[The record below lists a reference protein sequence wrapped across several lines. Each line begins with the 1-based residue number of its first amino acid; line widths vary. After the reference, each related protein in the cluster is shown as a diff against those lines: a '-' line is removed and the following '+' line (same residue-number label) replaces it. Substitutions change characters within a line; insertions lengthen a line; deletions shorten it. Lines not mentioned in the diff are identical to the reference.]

1 MSVSETFPD
10 PTPVATAPTYPVV
23 LRMTGVFPHQLARM
37 VFHDKREGGDLEH
50 VDADQSVHN
59 KLLYGAPTWAKDLE
73 AEIDTVSQ
81 FNHENAVEALR
92 AKSRQKQAEALLDAG
107 ASVPWRAT
115 KHGPIRDGILTVNK
129 SWFGGTGR
137 DSWDQD
143 RVAAFEARSLEF
155 LQVHF
160 PGTQL
165 RHVSAHEDE
174 EAYHIH
180 FAVAVW
186 VERTSKN
193 KGHQFMLQP
202 SANPLIRNYET
213 AQTIVGEFFSELGLT
228 RGERR
233 AEARREARA
242 KGEEGPERRTH
253 VPPSTW
259 RAEQLRTGKEAGEAA
274 LLTSEKEAEK
284 VIKAAKEEARR
295 RVEEARE
302 LGTKTK
308 RKSRK
313 RAVKEAKARKAEVE
327 KKAKAL
333 EVEQAQLVRAKA
345 EQAETKA
352 LLAKNAK
359 AFVADSQNVAAKIDR
374 ALVEIKDLVQQKD
387 GLAVACDALEG
398 QKKALGTEVDGLQ
411 VQKADAESLIEKAK
425 VAEKEIE
432 RDRAEIKDQMADLA
446 NREAVLKEEK
456 AAFEK
461 GVQAGDKVLQYLE
474 DGVLAFDV
482 ERDKWRVGKNW
493 EAEADSKKEVEA
505 NISALPKP
513 LFGFIKKTIKAVK
526 AIFEKER
533 AKIDNEWED
542 VRTAAQTIAEARER
556 LGLEEDSVLSAFG
569 DAPDEVKKL

>member
-10 PTPVATAPTYPVV
+10 PTPVVAAPTYPVV

-50 VDADQSVHN
+50 VDADQTVHN
-59 KLLYGAPTWAKDLE
+59 KLLYGAPTWAEDLQ

-81 FNHENAVEALR
+81 FNLENAVEALR
-92 AKSRQKQAEALLDAG
+92 TKSRQKQAEALLDAG

-129 SWFGGTGR
+129 AWFGGTGR

-155 LQVHF
+155 LHAHF

-213 AQTIVGEFFSELGLT
+213 AQTTVGEFFSELGLT

-242 KGEEGPERRTH
+242 RGEEGPERRHH

-274 LLTSEKEAEK
+274 LQTSEKEAEK
-284 VIKAAKEEARR
+284 VIEVAKVEARR
-295 RVEEARE
+295 QIEEARE
-302 LGTKTK
+302 LGAKTQ

-313 RAVKEAKARKAEVE
+313 RAIKEAKARKAEVE

-333 EVEQAQLVRAKA
+333 EVEQARLVRAKA
-345 EQAETKA
+345 EQAETEA
-352 LLAKNAK
+352 LLAQNAK
-359 AFVADSQNVAAKIDR
+359 TLVADSLKVAAKIDR
-374 ALVEIKDLVQQKD
+374 ARVEVKELVQQKD
-387 GLAVACDALEG
+387 GLEAACDALEG
-398 QKKALGTEVDGLQ
+398 RKKALGAEVDGLQ
-411 VQKADAESLIEKAK
+411 VQKADAENLIEKAK
-425 VAEKEIE
+425 VAEREIE
-432 RDRAEIKDQMADLA
+432 KDRAEIKDQTVDLE
-446 NREAVLKEEK
+446 NREATLKSDK

-461 GVQAGDKVLQYLE
+461 GVQAGGKVLRYLE
-474 DGVLAFDV
+474 DGVLTFDV
-482 ERDKWRVGKNW
+482 ERDKWQKGENW
-493 EAEADSKKEVEA
+493 EAKADSHKDVEA
-505 NISALPKP
+505 SISALPKP
-513 LFGFIKKTIKAVK
+513 LFGFIRKAIKCVK
-526 AIFEKER
+526 AIFQKER
-533 AKIDNEWED
+533 DKLDREWED
-542 VRTAAQTIAEARER
+542 VKNAAQAVNRARES
-556 LGLEEDSVLSAFG
+556 LGLAEDSALVNQFPPEPS
-569 DAPDEVKKL
+569 V

>member
-1 MSVSETFPD
+1 MSVCETFPD
-10 PTPVATAPTYPVV
+10 PTPVAAVTTYPVV

-37 VFHDKREGGDLEH
+37 VFHDNREGGDLEH
-50 VDADQSVHN
+50 VDADQTVHN
-59 KLLYGAPTWAKDLE
+59 KLLHGAPTWAKDLQ

-107 ASVPWRAT
+107 VSVPWRAT

-129 SWFGGTGR
+129 AWFGGTGR

-186 VERTSKN
+186 VELTSKN
-193 KGHQFMLQP
+193 KGQQFMLQP
-202 SANPLIRNYET
+202 SANPLIRHYET

-259 RAEQLRTGKEAGEAA
+259 RAEQFRTGKEAGEAA
-274 LLTSEKEAEK
+274 LQTSEKEAEK
-284 VIKAAKEEARR
+284 VIEAAKEEARR
-295 RVEEARE
+295 RIEDARE
-302 LGTKTK
+302 LGAKTQ

-313 RAVKEAKARKAEVE
+313 RAVKEAKARKAAVE
-327 KKAKAL
+327 KQAKAL
-333 EVEQAQLVRAKA
+333 EVEQARLARAKA
-345 EQAETKA
+345 EQAEAEA

-359 AFVADSQNVAAKIDR
+359 TLVADSLKVAAKLDR
-374 ALVEIKDLVQQKD
+374 ARVEVKELVQQKD
-387 GLAVACDALEG
+387 GLEAACDALEG
-398 QKKALGTEVDGLQ
+398 RKKALGAEVDGLR

-425 VAEKEIE
+425 VAGKEIE
-432 RDRAEIKDQMADLA
+432 RNRAKIKDQTVDLE
-446 NREAVLKEEK
+446 NREAALESDK

-474 DGVLAFDV
+474 DVVLAFDV
-482 ERDKWRVGKNW
+482 ERDKWQKGENW
-493 EAEADSKKEVEA
+493 EAKADSGDDVVA
-505 NISALPKP
+505 HLDALPKP
-513 LFGFIKKTIKAVK
+513 LFRFIRKAIKAVK

-533 AKIDNEWED
+533 AKIEKEWED
-542 VRTAAQTIAEARER
+542 VRDAAQTIAEARER
-556 LGLEEDSVLSAFG
+556 LGMEEDQAVSDMLEENLNVI
-569 DAPDEVKKL
+569 